1 MHPYLTEQ
9 LATNHRQELLRA
21 AQRSSKVTLPERGK
35 APRTARQR
43 AGWVLIEIGLRL
55 AGTTSDA

>member
-9 LATNHRQELLRA
+9 LATNHRQELLRS
-21 AQRSSKVTLPERGK
+21 AQRSSKVTLSERRK

-55 AGTTSDA
+55 AGNTSDA